1 MKFQRYIA
9 AILKKV
15 FGKVKIKLSELASAI
30 VEAGRTIS
38 YVETVSNKADT
49 LHRNIKDN
57 SERDLKKALSLT
69 PERPFLVWD

>member
-1 MKFQRYIA
+1 MNFQKYIA
-9 AILKKV
+9 NILKKV

-49 LHRNIKDN
+49 LHRNIKNN
-57 SERDLKKALSLT
+57 SEK
-69 PERPFLVWD
+69 E